1 MRLRLPARMVVT
13 AALTVIAAAFAPWAS
28 AQTRGLMAA
37 SDALGG
43 PVWQAR
49 FERDTSALPALRGL
63 SAWLTSSSPS
73 QSLRL
78 LGDYQF
84 SALRLGETGGLRL
97 TGGLLLNLRPVS
109 PGALTGA
116 GLWAQPYA
124 GVGFAS
130 GSLDGRWGFSA
141 DLGLAANG
149 LSPARL
155 ERPATALAADSQP
168 RLLPLMRLGM
178 TLAF

>member
-1 MRLRLPARMVVT
+1 MRQTITPLL
-13 AALTVIAAAFAPWAS
+13 LAAAAAAATIAPWAQ
-28 AQTRGLMAA
+28 AQTRGLTAGP
-37 SDALGG
+37 DALGG

-49 FERDTSALPALRGL
+49 FERDASALPPLRGL
-63 SAWLTSSSPS
+63 STWLAPTGTL

-97 TGGLLLNLRPVS
+97 TGGLLLNLRQATTGV
-109 PGALTGA
+109 LTSA
-116 GLWAQPYA
+116 SLSAQPYA
-124 GVGFAS
+124 GVGYAS

-149 LSPARL
+149 LGPLRL
-155 ERPATALAADSQP
+155 ERAAALGSDNLP
-168 RLLPLMRLGM
+168 RLLPVVRLGM

>member
-1 MRLRLPARMVVT
+1 MRQTTTPLL
-13 AALTVIAAAFAPWAS
+13 LAAAAAAVLCAPWAH
-28 AQTRGLMAA
+28 AQTRGLTAA
-37 SDALGG
+37 ADALGG

-49 FERDTSALPALRGL
+49 FERDASALPPLRGL
-63 SAWLTSSSPS
+63 STWLAPSSIP

-97 TGGLLLNLRPVS
+97 TGGLLLNLRQSATGVLTS
-109 PGALTGA
+109 ANLSAL
-116 GLWAQPYA
+116 PYA
-124 GVGFAS
+124 GVGYAS

-149 LSPARL
+149 LGPLRL
-155 ERPATALAADSQP
+155 ERPLGALGADGLP
-168 RLLPLMRLGM
+168 RLLPMVRLGM